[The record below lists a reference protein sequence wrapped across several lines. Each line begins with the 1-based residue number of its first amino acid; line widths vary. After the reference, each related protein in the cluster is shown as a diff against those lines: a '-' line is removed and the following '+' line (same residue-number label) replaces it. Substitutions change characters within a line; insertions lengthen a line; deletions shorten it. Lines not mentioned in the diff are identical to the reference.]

1 VGDRYVL
8 EELNADG
15 LTLGGEQS
23 GHLVFRELAT
33 TGDGVL
39 TGVLLLDLL
48 RRTGR
53 PLAELASEAMR
64 RLPQFL
70 VNVPAVDPAQVMTSA
85 EVRAEVAAVTAQ
97 LGQRGRVVVRNSGTE
112 ALVRIMVEAVDEDLA
127 QLVVDRLLAVVERVV
142 SGSSA
147 P

>member
-1 VGDRYVL
+1 
-8 EELNADG
+8 
-15 LTLGGEQS
+15 
-23 GHLVFRELAT
+23 
-33 TGDGVL
+33 
-39 TGVLLLDLL
+39 
-48 RRTGR
+48 
-53 PLAELASEAMR
+53 
-64 RLPQFL
+64 
-70 VNVPAVDPAQVMTSA
+70 MTSA

-97 LGQRGRVVVRNSGTE
+97 LGERGRVVVRNSGTE